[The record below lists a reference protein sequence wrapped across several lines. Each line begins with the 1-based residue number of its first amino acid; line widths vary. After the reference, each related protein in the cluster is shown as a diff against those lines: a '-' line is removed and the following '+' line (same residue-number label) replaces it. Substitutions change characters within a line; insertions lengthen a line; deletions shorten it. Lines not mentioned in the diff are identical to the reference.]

1 MGSNLWQ
8 TLKTFNLFRI
18 LENEAMEMFIMG
30 ERSKSK
36 YKLDEMK
43 VCKGDEVIENF
54 INSKIEM
61 KLLASV

>member
-1 MGSNLWQ
+1 
-8 TLKTFNLFRI
+8 
-18 LENEAMEMFIMG
+18 MEMFIMG

-43 VCKGDEVIENF
+43 VCKADEVIENF